1 MNDIRELTDPIAKKN
16 GKEVISVVAIEE
28 CSELQKEITKM
39 MRERGNKMNLL
50 EEMAD
55 VYICL
60 AELRQCYGII
70 TQTDLAFEANV
81 SQPTLSEIERGQ
93 MPNVSFEALLRVA
106 FALNFDISDICIIN
120 FQPNKWWRDRA

>member
-1 MNDIRELTDPIAKKN
+1 MKMYDERLVDIEAI
-16 GKEVISVVAIEE
+16 GKLI
-28 CSELQKEITKM
+28 KE
-39 MRERGNKMNLL
+39 RR
-50 EEMAD
+50 MAWD
-55 VYICL
+55 
-60 AELRQCYGII
+60 I

>member
-1 MNDIRELTDPIAKKN
+1 MKMYDERLVDIEAIGKRIKERRIAW
-16 GKEVISVVAIEE
+16 G
-28 CSELQKEITKM
+28 
-39 MRERGNKMNLL
+39 
-50 EEMAD
+50 
-55 VYICL
+55 
-60 AELRQCYGII
+60 I